1 MNCIQCGKKFS
12 DLKKEFRDDISR
24 KEFGISQL
32 CQQCQDKVFGA
43 QEPEQPETD
52 VSKVIVNWNNEKLTV
67 QKEYYGN
74 GRVALLLNDR
84 YGENIAIATINVPD
98 QIIAPDE
105 VIIKNYSENKGIVEA
120 LVAANVISLTEKV
133 VYLPYTQVPICKLH
147 I

>member
-1 MNCIQCGKKFS
+1 MNCIQCGKEVS
-12 DLKKEFRDDISR
+12 NLKKEFRDDISR
-24 KEFGISQL
+24 KEFGISHL
-32 CQQCQDKVFGA
+32 CQQCQDSVFDV

-52 VSKVIVNWNNEKLTV
+52 ISKVVINWNDKQLTV

-98 QIIAPDE
+98 QIIAPNE
-105 VIIKNYSENKGIVEA
+105 VIIKDYSENKGITEA
-120 LVAANVISLTEKV
+120 LIAAKVISLTGKV
-133 VYLPYTQVPICKLH
+133 VKLPYAQVPICRLL